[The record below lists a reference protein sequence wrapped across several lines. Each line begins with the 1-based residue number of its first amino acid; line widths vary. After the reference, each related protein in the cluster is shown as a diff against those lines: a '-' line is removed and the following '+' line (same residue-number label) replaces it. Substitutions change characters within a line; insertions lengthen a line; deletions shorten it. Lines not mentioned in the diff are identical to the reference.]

1 MTLTTFAP
9 VFAGALLAA
18 TATAATAQTPAPQR
32 LELGVLHR
40 AAVDTDP
47 RLRELTLRPAQ
58 SELRVKNIE
67 TSWYPSISV
76 EGQLQSQ
83 SDVPTPPTL
92 VPGGTPLFLPPKN
105 TYDASVHVEQ
115 RIVDST
121 VAAQLSVEKAQLA
134 EDQARVR
141 TALFALRQEV
151 NEAFFTAAL
160 LQERAGALAATITDL
175 EARLSETATRVREG
189 AALPSDAA
197 AIEAS
202 LLQRRQDAAEL
213 RVDRR
218 TALSRLG
225 LLTGRTIGEA
235 DVLVL
240 PDLGSDVVKE
250 RAAAAA
256 RARPEYDQFA
266 RTRDRLAQQQAAADA
281 QVRPR
286 VSAYGRAGLGYPG
299 LNVIGSQPEFY
310 ALGGVQLQWRAWT
323 WGASTREHDAYGIQQ
338 QIVLA
343 EEESFTKSL
352 ARTSDGDLAAID
364 RLESTMSLDDRIVS
378 LREDIDRTTQARFRE
393 GVATSSESVDRST
406 DLLQARFARA
416 GHVVELAQARARYL
430 TTLGL
435 EVR

>member
-1 MTLTTFAP
+1 MTLTISTPAL
-9 VFAGALLAA
+9 GAVLLAA
-18 TATAATAQTPAPQR
+18 AAATAQTASGQR
-32 LELGVLHR
+32 LELGALHR

-47 RLRELTLRPAQ
+47 RLRELQLRPAQ

-67 TSWYPSISV
+67 TSWYPSITV
-76 EGQLQSQ
+76 EGQIQSQ

-92 VPGGTPLFLPPKN
+92 FPGGTPLFIPPKN
-105 TYDASVHVEQ
+105 TFDASVHVEQ

-121 VAAQLSVEKAQLA
+121 VATQLSVEKAQLA

-141 TALFALRQEV
+141 TALFGLRQEV

-160 LQERAGALAATITDL
+160 LQERVGALAATITDL
-175 EARLSETATRVREG
+175 EARLRETSTRVREG

-197 AIEAS
+197 AIEAA
-202 LLQRRQDAAEL
+202 LLQRQQDAAEL
-213 RVDRR
+213 RVSRR
-218 TALSRLG
+218 TALTRLS
-225 LLTGRTIGEA
+225 LLTGLTIGEG
-235 DVLVL
+235 DVLAL
-240 PDLGSDVVKE
+240 PQLDAEVVQA
-250 RAAAAA
+250 RAAAAT
-256 RARPEYDQFA
+256 RARPEYEQFA

-299 LNVIGSQPEFY
+299 LNIIGNEAEFY
-310 ALGGVQLQWRAWT
+310 ALGGVQLQWKAWT
-323 WGASTREHDAYGIQQ
+323 WGASSREHDAYAIQQ

-343 EEESFTKSL
+343 EEDAFTKSL
-352 ARTSDGDLAAID
+352 ARTADGDLEAID
-364 RLESTMSLDDRIVS
+364 RLESTMPLDDRIVA

-393 GVATSSESVDRST
+393 GIATSSESVDRST